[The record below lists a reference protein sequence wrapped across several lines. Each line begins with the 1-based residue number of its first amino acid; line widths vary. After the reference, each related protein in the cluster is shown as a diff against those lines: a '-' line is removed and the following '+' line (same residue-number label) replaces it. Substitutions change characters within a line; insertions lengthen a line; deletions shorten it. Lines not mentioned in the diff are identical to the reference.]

1 MENYPSPRIPIS
13 PVLSLASFSNTSQQH
28 VPSVLD
34 AGGVRFVTSGK
45 RAIALALQ
53 QMKIGKNDKVLLPA
67 YHCIAMVEPVVQA
80 NATPVFYKINSD
92 TSVDF
97 DDIQARLD
105 NSIKLLIVVNYFGF
119 LQNLSIY
126 IVVRTQANVF
136 FWHTIVTI

>member
-1 MENYPSPRIPIS
+1 MASQIYNPLNFPKPRIPTS
-13 PVLSLASFSNTSQQH
+13 PVLSLASFSSSKDQH

-67 YHCIAMVEPVVQA
+67 YHCITMVEPVIQT

-92 TSVDF
+92 TSIDL

-105 NSIKLLIVVNYFGF
+105 GSTKLLLVVHYFGF
-119 LQNLSIY
+119 PQNISKKEYNI
-126 IVVRTQANVF
+126 
-136 FWHTIVTI
+136 